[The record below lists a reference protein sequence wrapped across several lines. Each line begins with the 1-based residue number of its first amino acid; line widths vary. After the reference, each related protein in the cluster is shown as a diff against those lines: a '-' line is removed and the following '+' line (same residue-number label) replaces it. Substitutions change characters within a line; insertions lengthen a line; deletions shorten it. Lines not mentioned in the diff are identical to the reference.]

1 MKIYRHKGN
10 NRIVGAKFEDLASTQ
25 VTMTATGNLAE
36 DGVTIDFAYRNRK
49 NDGDFNADPLFVKD
63 YDLHLD
69 GAFAQMIDLCDR
81 DKAEG
86 RFELHHLAPGD
97 SIAKVKVTASEQGT
111 GFDDLVR
118 NLMCILTLAVN
129 T

>member
-1 MKIYRHKGN
+1 MKVYRHKED

-49 NDGDFNADPLFVKD
+49 NNGDFNADELFVKD
-63 YDLHLD
+63 YDFNLYD
-69 GAFAQMIDLCDR
+69 VFAQIIDLCDR

-86 RFELHHLAPGD
+86 RFELRHLAPGD
-97 SIAKVKVTASEQGT
+97 SIAKVRVTASEQGT
-111 GFDDLVR
+111 GFDNLVR

>member
-1 MKIYRHKGN
+1 MKVYRHKED

-25 VTMTATGNLAE
+25 VTMTATGDLAK

-49 NDGDFNADPLFVKD
+49 NNGDFNADELFVKD
-63 YDLHLD
+63 YDFNLYD
-69 GAFAQMIDLCDR
+69 VFAQIIDLCDR

-86 RFELHHLAPGD
+86 RFELRHLAPGD
-97 SIAKVKVTASEQGT
+97 SIAKVKVTTSEQGT
-111 GFDDLVR
+111 GFDNLVR

>member
-10 NRIVGAKFEDLASTQ
+10 NRIIGGKFEDLASTQ

-49 NDGDFNADPLFVKD
+49 NDGDFNADPLFIKD

-86 RFELHHLAPGD
+86 RFELRHQAPGD

-111 GFDDLVR
+111 SFDNLVR

>member
-1 MKIYRHKGN
+1 MKIYRHKES

-25 VTMTATGNLAE
+25 VTMTAMGDLTE

-49 NDGDFNADPLFVKD
+49 NDGDFNADPLFIKD
-63 YDLHLD
+63 YDFSLYD
-69 GAFAQMIDLCDR
+69 VFAQMIDLCDR

-97 SIAKVKVTASEQGT
+97 SIAKMKVTTSAQGIS
-111 GFDDLVR
+111 FDDLTGR
-118 NLMCILTLAVN
+118 LMSILTLAVN

>member
-1 MKIYRHKGN
+1 MKIYRHKED
-10 NRIVGAKFEDLASTQ
+10 NRIVGGKFEDLASTQ

-49 NDGDFNADPLFVKD
+49 KDGDFNADPLFIKD

-86 RFELHHLAPGD
+86 RFELRHLAPD
-97 SIAKVKVTASEQGT
+97 NSIAKVKVTASEQGI
-111 GFDDLVR
+111 GFDELTR
-118 NLMCILTLAVN
+118 NLLCILTLAVN

>member
-1 MKIYRHKGN
+1 MKVYRHKED

-49 NDGDFNADPLFVKD
+49 NNGDFNADELFVKD
-63 YDLHLD
+63 YDFNLYD
-69 GAFAQMIDLCDR
+69 VFAQIIDLCDR

-86 RFELHHLAPGD
+86 RFELRHLAPGD
-97 SIAKVKVTASEQGT
+97 SIAKVKVTTSEQGT
-111 GFDDLVR
+111 SFDNLMR

>member
-1 MKIYRHKGN
+1 MKVYRHKED

-49 NDGDFNADPLFVKD
+49 NNGDFNADELFVKD
-63 YDLHLD
+63 YDFNLYD
-69 GAFAQMIDLCDR
+69 VFAQIIDLCDR

-86 RFELHHLAPGD
+86 RFELRHLAPGD
-97 SIAKVKVTASEQGT
+97 SIAKVKVTTSEQGT
-111 GFDDLVR
+111 GFDNLVR

>member
-1 MKIYRHKGN
+1 MKVYRHKED

-25 VTMTATGNLAE
+25 VTMTATGDLAK

-49 NDGDFNADPLFVKD
+49 NNGDFNADELFVKD
-63 YDLHLD
+63 YDFNLYD
-69 GAFAQMIDLCDR
+69 VFAQMINLCDR

-86 RFELHHLAPGD
+86 RFELRHLAPGD
-97 SIAKVKVTASEQGT
+97 SIAKVKVTTSEQGT
-111 GFDDLVR
+111 GFDNLVR